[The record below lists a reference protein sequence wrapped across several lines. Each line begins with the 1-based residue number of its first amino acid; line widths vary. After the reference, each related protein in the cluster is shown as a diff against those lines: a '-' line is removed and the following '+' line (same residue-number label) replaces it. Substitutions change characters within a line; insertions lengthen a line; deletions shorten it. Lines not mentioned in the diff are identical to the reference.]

1 MAKISRTPF
10 NASRWI
16 TSNLSSDTTITK
28 KLTGRCFFVTAGSE
42 IDLTVNFLDSGS
54 YFKIIARENTS
65 GDINIIFPSMEGVL
79 ISDDAVTT
87 ELTNAGESAQT
98 ILTIPSGAS
107 AGSYVDLICD
117 GKKWYVTGM
126 AHGAHFTQS

>member
-16 TSNLSSDTTITK
+16 TSHISSDTTITK
-28 KLTGRCFFVTAGSE
+28 KLTGRCLFVTAAAE
-42 IDLTVNFLDSGS
+42 IDLNINFLDSGC
-54 YFKIIARENTS
+54 YFKIIAREDTTGN
-65 GDINIIFPSMEGVL
+65 INISFPAMEGVL
-79 ISDDAVTT
+79 IADNTSTVAV
-87 ELTNAGESAQT
+87 TNAGESSQT

-117 GKKWYVTGM
+117 GQKWYVTGM
-126 AHGAHFTQS
+126 AHGVHFTQS